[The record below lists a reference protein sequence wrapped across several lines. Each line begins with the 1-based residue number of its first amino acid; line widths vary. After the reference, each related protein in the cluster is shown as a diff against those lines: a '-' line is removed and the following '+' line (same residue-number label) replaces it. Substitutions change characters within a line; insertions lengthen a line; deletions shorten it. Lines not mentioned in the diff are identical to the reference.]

1 MDPFNNRP
9 KSSVKYELESESQN
23 EGTLNNNDYDLEV
36 SKNEENEKEGTIRE
50 DLINKFKKNRSKVD
64 NIDLFDK
71 NERKS

>member
-36 SKNEENEKEGTIRE
+36 SKNEENEKLWYGAKDDR
-50 DLINKFKKNRSKVD
+50 NCKNV
-64 NIDLFDK
+64 I
-71 NERKS
+71 